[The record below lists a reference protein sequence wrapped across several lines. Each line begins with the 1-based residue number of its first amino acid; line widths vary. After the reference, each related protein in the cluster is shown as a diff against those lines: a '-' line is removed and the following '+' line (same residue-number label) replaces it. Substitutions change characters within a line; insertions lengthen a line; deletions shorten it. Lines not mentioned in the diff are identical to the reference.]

1 VNLSG
6 IANRKFAK
14 KVALSFGRAALG
26 AATLLVID
34 HYAEITSAIRD
45 RDLVSLQSLGFV
57 ILVGAAAA
65 GWRAA
70 QALFTNLEPTA

>member
-1 VNLSG
+1 MF
-6 IANRKFAK
+6 NRKFAK

-45 RDLVSLQSLGFV
+45 KNLVSLQSLGFIV
-57 ILVGAAAA
+57 LVGACSA
-65 GWRAA
+65 GYRAV
-70 QALFTNLEPTA
+70 QALFTTLEPTQ